1 MGLIQLAL
9 IVIDVIIS
17 AKLFVSADV
26 LSSVLDLSNITP
38 WLIVVTFV
46 YFILGYSFFSLIY
59 ALIGS
64 TVSKPEDVQSA
75 NTPVAILAVVGFYL
89 AYFSMLNPGSSI
101 NVFASFFPLSSAFC
115 MPFRIMVGSATT
127 GQIIGSILILLVC
140 VWLVAKISIK
150 VYSSAIL
157 NYGTKLSI
165 RDALKLSRNKND

>member
-1 MGLIQLAL
+1 MQLVL

-17 AKLFVSADV
+17 AKLFMPADL

-38 WLIVVTFV
+38 WLIIVTFV
-46 YFILGYSFFSLIY
+46 YFILGYGLFSLMY
-59 ALIGS
+59 ALVGS

-75 NTPVAILAVVGFYL
+75 NTPVALLAVAGFYL

-115 MPFRIMVGSATT
+115 MPFRIMAGSATPV
-127 GQIIGSILILLVC
+127 QIAGSIAILLVS

-157 NYGTKLSI
+157 NYGAKLSI
-165 RDALKLSRNKND
+165 KDALVTIHSRF